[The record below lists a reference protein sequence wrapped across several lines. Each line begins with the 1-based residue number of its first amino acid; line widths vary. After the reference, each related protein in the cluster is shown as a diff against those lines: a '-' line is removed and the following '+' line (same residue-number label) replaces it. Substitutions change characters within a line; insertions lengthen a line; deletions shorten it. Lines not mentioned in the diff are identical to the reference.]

1 MSNVQPMAPRK
12 VMTRLERE
20 FLKVAGQE
28 LAQVKVGG
36 AAALAALLVMIAN
49 WHGAWAGHRA
59 TGEQGAFACAF
70 SVSGACCSDLGYP
83 DDEGQGRK
91 AINRYPDAPQEVVRH
106 EQLG

>member
-49 WHGAWAGHRA
+49 WHGDRGTLGFHDYGRLWLLDGNAK
-59 TGEQGAFACAF
+59 GAAVEMLLRDLFGLNGTPK
-70 SVSGACCSDLGYP
+70 GA
-83 DDEGQGRK
+83 
-91 AINRYPDAPQEVVRH
+91 A
-106 EQLG
+106 

>member
-36 AAALAALLVMIAN
+36 QELAQVKVGGAAALAALLVMIAN
-49 WHGAWAGHRA
+49 WHGDRGTLGFHDYGRLWLLDGNAK
-59 TGEQGAFACAF
+59 GAAVETLLRDLFGLNGP
-70 SVSGACCSDLGYP
+70 GA
-83 DDEGQGRK
+83 
-91 AINRYPDAPQEVVRH
+91 A
-106 EQLG
+106 

>member
-49 WHGAWAGHRA
+49 WHGDRGTLAFTTMAGSGCWTAMRRA
-59 TGEQGAFACAF
+59 LLRKR
-70 SVSGACCSDLGYP
+70 CCVICS
-83 DDEGQGRK
+83 
-91 AINRYPDAPQEVVRH
+91 A
-106 EQLG
+106 

>member
-36 AAALAALLVMIAN
+36 AAALAALLVMIEI
-49 WHGAWAGHRA
+49 GRA
-59 TGEQGAFACAF
+59 H
-70 SVSGACCSDLGYP
+70 V
-83 DDEGQGRK
+83 
-91 AINRYPDAPQEVVRH
+91 
-106 EQLG
+106 

>member
-36 AAALAALLVMIAN
+36 AAALSALLQMVAN
-49 WHGAWAGHRA
+49 WHGDRGTLGFHDYGRLWLLDGNAK
-59 TGEQGAFACAF
+59 GAAVETLLRDLFGLNGP
-70 SVSGACCSDLGYP
+70 GA
-83 DDEGQGRK
+83 
-91 AINRYPDAPQEVVRH
+91 A
-106 EQLG
+106 

>member
-49 WHGAWAGHRA
+49 WHGDRGTLGFHDYGTGCGCRTAMRRA
-59 TGEQGAFACAF
+59 PLRKRCCAICL
-70 SVSGACCSDLGYP
+70 A
-83 DDEGQGRK
+83 
-91 AINRYPDAPQEVVRH
+91 
-106 EQLG
+106 

>member
-36 AAALAALLVMIAN
+36 AAALAVIRGGGRRCRRGGGLQRGNGGAARARGAGSILIRMLAL
-49 WHGAWAGHRA
+49 
-59 TGEQGAFACAF
+59 
-70 SVSGACCSDLGYP
+70 
-83 DDEGQGRK
+83 
-91 AINRYPDAPQEVVRH
+91 
-106 EQLG
+106 

>member
-12 VMTRLERE
+12 VVTRLERE

-49 WHGAWAGHRA
+49 WHGDRGTLGFHDYGRLWLLDGNAK
-59 TGEQGAFACAF
+59 GAAVETLLRDLFGLNGP
-70 SVSGACCSDLGYP
+70 GA
-83 DDEGQGRK
+83 
-91 AINRYPDAPQEVVRH
+91 A
-106 EQLG
+106 